1 MLMLRALPL
10 LFAIILLP
18 AASAGA
24 EPAVV
29 PMFERDVLPIL
40 NSHCLKCHGG
50 IHSKGGLDLRTAAA
64 ALAGG
69 DSGKVIV
76 PGDPMASELWKAV
89 ESDTMPR
96 GAIKVSAEHK
106 KILRA
111 WIGAGAKSARHDGDL
126 QIPLA
131 ARTARK
137 LADFID
143 AEIDRRLAEAKVPAS
158 PAADAGEFQRRV
170 WLDVVGRI
178 PTRAEAAAFL
188 DDTTPDKREKLI
200 DALLARPEY
209 GAYQARLWRD
219 RVAVASSANG
229 DLGSN
234 HTTAFH
240 AWLTDALNKNRR
252 WDELVREMITAE
264 GESPPVAFVRQ
275 CMDDG
280 QPRANKLAMSVSRR
294 FLGVRLEC
302 AECHDHPFADWKQD
316 DFWALAAF
324 FARTAKVEKNK
335 TETRTGIYD
344 SEKGPPRTR
353 FGLKPLERK
362 DGGAVLIPDD
372 AGPRAKTVV
381 PAKFPRGE
389 VVQLDDRSPRTA
401 LAEWVTSSKNAM
413 FARATVNR
421 LWAQVFGRGLVN
433 PVDSLDPENPP
444 THPEVF
450 DALAG
455 ELVASGYDL
464 KHLLRAML
472 LTKVYQRTHATV
484 PGNERD
490 ESLYSHATGKVVNP
504 ESLFESLVIASGNS
518 LDAKGNGNIGGKG
531 KGPLSSRGEFLKLFG
546 TATADTDPGDY
557 TQGIAQVLAL
567 LNDPAVNVP
576 NKLVSDA
583 AKEGG
588 DVDAIVTRIFVGVLS
603 RKPRDEELKLTRE
616 FVSRRK
622 NPLDGY
628 HAVWWALVNSPEFTV
643 IP

>member
-1 MLMLRALPL
+1 MPRLLPATL
-10 LFAIILLP
+10 AILLLP

-24 EPAVV
+24 EPASV

-40 NSHCLKCHGG
+40 GSHCLQCHGG
-50 IHSKGGLDLRTAAA
+50 IHQRGGLDLRTAAS

-69 DSGKVIV
+69 NNGKVIV
-76 PGDPMASELWKAV
+76 PGDAKASGLWKAV
-89 ESDTMPR
+89 ESGAMPK
-96 GAIKVSAEHK
+96 GLIKVSAADKEV
-106 KILRA
+106 IRW
-111 WIGAGAKSARHDGDL
+111 WIAAGAKSAPFGGELRV
-126 QIPLA
+126 PPK
-131 ARTARK
+131 ARTARE
-137 LADFID
+137 LAEFID
-143 AEIDRRLAEAKVPAS
+143 REIDRRLADAKVPAS
-158 PAADAGEFQRRV
+158 PAADDGEFQRRV
-170 WLDVVGRI
+170 WLDLVGHI
-178 PTRAEAAAFL
+178 PTRAEAAAFF

-200 DALLARPEY
+200 DALLARREY

-219 RVAVASSANG
+219 RVAVANGANE
-229 DLGSN
+229 DLKSN
-234 HTTAFH
+234 HTAAFH
-240 AWLTDALNKNRR
+240 AWLADALNKNRR

-280 QPRANKLAMSVSRR
+280 QPRANKLAMTVSRR
-294 FLGVRLEC
+294 FLGFRLEC

-316 DFWALAAF
+316 DFWSLAAF

-335 TETRTGIYD
+335 TEARSGIYD

-389 VVQLDDRSPRTA
+389 AVKLDDRSPRVA
-401 LAEWVTSSKNAM
+401 LAEWVTAPKNTM
-413 FARATVNR
+413 FARASANR
-421 LWAQVFGRGLVN
+421 LWTHAFGRGLVN
-433 PVDSLDPENPP
+433 PVDSLHPENPP
-444 THPEVF
+444 THPELL
-450 DALAG
+450 DAIAG

-464 KHLLRAML
+464 KQLLRAMM
-472 LTKVYQRTHATV
+472 LTKTYQRAHATV

-504 ESLFESLVIASGNS
+504 ESLYDSLVVASGNT
-518 LDAKGNGNIGGKG
+518 LDAKGNGSIGGKG
-531 KGPLSSRGEFLKLFG
+531 KGPLASRAEFLKLFG
-546 TATADTDPGDY
+546 TATADTDSGDY

-567 LNDPAVNVP
+567 LNAPAVNMP
-576 NKLVSDA
+576 NKLVTDA

-588 DVDAIVTRIFVGVLS
+588 DVDANVTRIFVGVLS

-628 HAVWWALVNSPEFTV
+628 QAVWWALVNSPEFAV
-643 IP
+643 VP

>member
-1 MLMLRALPL
+1 MRRLLPTL
-10 LFAIILLP
+10 LAILLAP
-18 AASAGA
+18 TASAGA
-24 EPAVV
+24 EPAAAAT
-29 PMFERDVLPIL
+29 FERDVLPIL
-40 NSHCLKCHGG
+40 SSHCLPCHGG
-50 IHSKGGLDLRTAAA
+50 IHQRGGLDLRTAAS

-69 DSGKVIV
+69 ESGKVIV
-76 PGDPMASELWKAV
+76 PGDPKASELLKAV
-89 ESDTMPR
+89 EAGAMPK
-96 GAIKVSAEHK
+96 GPIKVSAADKEV
-106 KILRA
+106 IRA
-111 WIGAGAKSARHDGDL
+111 WIAGGAKSAPFGGQLRV
-126 QIPLA
+126 PPK
-131 ARTARK
+131 ARTAK
-137 LADFID
+137 ELAEFID
-143 AEIDRRLAEAKVPAS
+143 REIDRRLADAKVPAS
-158 PAADAGEFQRRV
+158 PAADDGEFQRRV

-188 DDTTPDKREKLI
+188 DGATPDKREKLI

-209 GAYQARLWRD
+209 GTYQARLWRD
-219 RVAVASSANG
+219 RVAVPIGAG
-229 DLGSN
+229 EDLKGN
-234 HTTAFH
+234 FTAAFH
-240 AWLTDALNKNRR
+240 TWLTDALNKNRR

-264 GESPPVAFVRQ
+264 GDAPPVAFVRQ

-280 QPRANKLAMSVSRR
+280 QPRANKLAVSVSRR

-316 DFWALAAF
+316 DFWSLAAF

-389 VVQLDDRSPRTA
+389 VVKLDDRSPRAA
-401 LAEWVTSSKNAM
+401 LAEWVTSPKNAM
-413 FARATVNR
+413 FARAAANR
-421 LWAQVFGRGLVN
+421 LWAQAFGRGLVN
-433 PVDSLDPENPP
+433 PVDSLEPENRP
-444 THPEVF
+444 THPELL

-455 ELVASGYDL
+455 EFVASGYDL
-464 KHLLRAML
+464 KHLLRAVL
-472 LTKVYQRTHATV
+472 LTRAYQRAHATV

-490 ESLYSHATGKVVNP
+490 ELLYSHATGKVVNP
-504 ESLFESLVIASGNS
+504 ESLFESLVVASGNT
-518 LDAKGNGNIGGKG
+518 LDAKGNGSIGGKG
-531 KGPLSSRGEFLKLFG
+531 KGVLASRGEFLKLFG

-567 LNDPAVNVP
+567 LNDPAVSVP
-576 NKLVSDA
+576 NRLVTDA

-588 DVDAIVTRIFVGVLS
+588 KTDAILTRVFVGVLS
-603 RKPRDEELKLTRE
+603 RNPRDEELKLTRE
-616 FVSRRK
+616 YVSRRK
-622 NPLDGY
+622 SPLDGY
-628 HAVWWALVNSPEFTV
+628 QAVWWALVNSPEFAV